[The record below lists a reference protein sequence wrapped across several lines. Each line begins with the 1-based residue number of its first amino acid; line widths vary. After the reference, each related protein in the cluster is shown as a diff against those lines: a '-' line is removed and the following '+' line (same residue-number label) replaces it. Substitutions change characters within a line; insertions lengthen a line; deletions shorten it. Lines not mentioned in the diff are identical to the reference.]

1 MFGLSVER
9 LFLLGLVGMF
19 VLGPER
25 LPAAATWVGRTLRQ
39 VKSYAT
45 GANQQLRRELGP
57 ELDQLREPLAQLRQP
72 LDELRGPL
80 QTLRGVRDP
89 RTALSRYLLSDS
101 DPTSAAATSARGG
114 TDTTL
119 GTDPGV
125 KPVSAWRQQPSAGRP
140 LIDPDA
146 T

>member
-9 LFLLGLVGMF
+9 LLLLGMVAMF

-25 LPAAATWVGRTLRQ
+25 LPAAAAWAGRALRQ
-39 VKSYAT
+39 MKSYAT

-72 LDELRGPL
+72 LNELRGPL
-80 QTLRGVRDP
+80 QTVRDP
-89 RTALSRYLLSDS
+89 RTALSRYLLSEP
-101 DPTSAAATSARGG
+101 DPTLANPAATAADNP
-114 TDTTL
+114 TI
-119 GTDPGV
+119 
-125 KPVSAWRQQPSAGRP
+125 KPVSPWRNQANPATP
-140 LIDPDA
+140 PIDSDA